1 MNQDHKKIDSTEL
14 PQDET
19 STPTENPPSLKNEK
33 LPDENTSEASS
44 QPSTE
49 EEINT
54 LKDQLLRAL
63 AENDN
68 IRKRAQREKEDASR
82 FAIANFA
89 RDLLTVADNL
99 TRALENI
106 PAEKLEENEALKSL
120 LEGVQI
126 TEREFTNILE
136 RNGIKKVS
144 PLGELFDHNYHQAML
159 EEESA
164 EYQPGYVTRVLQA
177 GYVLNERL
185 LRPALVGVAKA
196 KPSV

>member
-1 MNQDHKKIDSTEL
+1 MNQEHKKTDSPEL

-19 STPTENPPSLKNEK
+19 LTTPGNASSGQNEEIT
-33 LPDENTSEASS
+33 DENTPEISS

-49 EEINT
+49 EEINL

-63 AENDN
+63 AESEN
-68 IRKRAQREKEDASR
+68 IRRRAQREKEDASR

-89 RDLLTVADNL
+89 RDLLTVSDNL

-106 PAEKLEENEALKSL
+106 PAEKLEGNDALKSL
-120 LEGVQI
+120 LEGIQI
-126 TEREFTNILE
+126 TERELNNVLE
-136 RNGIKKVS
+136 RNGIKKIS

-159 EEESA
+159 EEETD
-164 EYQPGYVTRVLQA
+164 EHQPGHVMRVLQT

-196 KPSV
+196 KSST

>member
-1 MNQDHKKIDSTEL
+1 MNQENKKFESPDI

-19 STPTENPPSLKNEK
+19 TTPAENLSSLENEELSNEK
-33 LPDENTSEASS
+33 TAEVAS
-44 QPSTE
+44 QLSTE
-49 EEINT
+49 EEINL

-63 AENDN
+63 AESDN

-106 PAEKLEENEALKSL
+106 PVEKLEGNEALKSL
-120 LEGVQI
+120 LEGIQI
-126 TEREFTNILE
+126 TERELNNILE

-159 EEESA
+159 EEEST
-164 EYQPGYVTRVLQA
+164 EYQPGHVTRVLQT

-196 KPSV
+196 KPST

>member
-1 MNQDHKKIDSTEL
+1 MNQDHKKIDPIDLTQNKTKAQEEEEL
-14 PQDET
+14 SFKEPELVENETVPETFPQD
-19 STPTENPPSLKNEK
+19 
-33 LPDENTSEASS
+33 
-44 QPSTE
+44 STE
-49 EEINT
+49 EEIT
-54 LKDQLLRAL
+54 LLKDQLLRAL
-63 AENDN
+63 AESEN

-106 PAEKLEENEALKSL
+106 PVEKLEENEALKSI
-120 LEGVQI
+120 LEGIQI
-126 TEREFTNILE
+126 TERELNNVLE
-136 RNGIKKVS
+136 RNGVKKVS

-159 EEESA
+159 EEEST
-164 EYQPGYVTRVLQA
+164 EYQPGHVTRVLQT

-196 KPSV
+196 KTS

>member
-1 MNQDHKKIDSTEL
+1 MNQEHKKTDAPEL
-14 PQDET
+14 PQEE
-19 STPTENPPSLKNEK
+19 TPTTPGNVSSGQNEEIT
-33 LPDENTSEASS
+33 DENTPEISS
-44 QPSTE
+44 QSSTE
-49 EEINT
+49 EEINL

-63 AENDN
+63 AESEN
-68 IRKRAQREKEDASR
+68 IRRRAQREKEDASR

-106 PAEKLEENEALKSL
+106 PAEKLEGNDALKSL
-120 LEGVQI
+120 LEGIQI
-126 TEREFTNILE
+126 TERELNNALE
-136 RNGIKKVS
+136 RNGIKKIS

-159 EEESA
+159 EEETD
-164 EYQPGYVTRVLQA
+164 EHQPGHIMRVLQT

-196 KPSV
+196 KSST